1 MLHNPLHLGT
11 GPAGDHWGLYVY
23 WESCTG
29 WGYSSPGKQV
39 WDHWDV
45 LISTAVFFCDADIEP
60 HYCNGIRTS
69 SYWELRN
76 PHKSTSHVLPGLRS
90 INFIAIEYHQP
101 IILGTS
107 EMIFTT
113 YHFRQDWSESDWSN
127 KIQIGYQ
134 QSALNCWIASLLY
147 LTTLCISAGQMWAN
161 TTRKDQFQ
169 ATQFWPAH
177 LSSPYHSFEVVHK
190 RSLPLL
196 PDCFCKSSKSPPPVD
211 TLDICSN
218 PLWIYI
224 PGHNTCDLPDVT

>member
-1 MLHNPLHLGT
+1 VCHDLLTASSVAHTSPVKYKSEDADVRSKDCNMLHNPLHLGT

-134 QSALNCWIASLLY
+134 QSALNCWWDAAFHRTKTYVQCTLY
-147 LTTLCISAGQMWAN
+147 KYKYKTN
-161 TTRKDQFQ
+161 TNAIQ
-169 ATQFWPAH
+169 
-177 LSSPYHSFEVVHK
+177 
-190 RSLPLL
+190 
-196 PDCFCKSSKSPPPVD
+196 
-211 TLDICSN
+211 I
-218 PLWIYI
+218 
-224 PGHNTCDLPDVT
+224 